1 SCTINGRLRGGWLIQ
16 KKSSNFAFAKM
27 KPRIGVLTSGGDCPG
42 LNAVLRAVVLAAD
55 KLGWEVVGFRD
66 GFEGLLPPGNHVILD
81 RQAVNGIMALGGTI
95 LGTTNRG
102 HFVAKVGAGDRT
114 IVPAKI
120 IADAKK
126 ILEDL
131 GVRAL
136 IVVGGDGSLVTAQ
149 QLQEAGI
156 NCIGVPKTIDNDLEA
171 TATTFGFDSAVDVV
185 VDALDRLHTTAT
197 SHRRVIVAEVMGR
210 HAGWIALQGGIAGG
224 ADIILIPEIP
234 FDNEKIANVIS
245 SREAAGYLGTVVVA
259 AEGARPK
266 HGEQVKRDVEG
277 AEFRLGGIGEIVSRE
292 IAKRTGKETR
302 CCVLGHLQR
311 GGAPTTLDRILAT
324 RFGVKAVQLANEG
337 HFGSMVSYQNY
348 QVRHVPIAEAVN
360 RLKLVPPNG
369 ELVQTARDVDIS
381 FGD

>member
-1 SCTINGRLRGGWLIQ
+1 
-16 KKSSNFAFAKM
+16 M
-27 KPRIGVLTSGGDCPG
+27 KPRIGILTSGGDCPG

-102 HFVAKVGAGDRT
+102 HFVAKTGAGDRT

-120 IADAKK
+120 IADARK

-131 GVRAL
+131 CVRAL
-136 IVVGGDGSLVTAQ
+136 IIVGGDGSLVTAQ

-171 TATTFGFDSAVDVV
+171 TAITFGFDSAVNVV

-197 SHRRVIVAEVMGR
+197 SHRRVIVVEVMGR
-210 HAGWIALQGGIAGG
+210 HAGWIALQSGIAGG

-234 FDNEKIANVIS
+234 FDNDKIASVIN
-245 SREAAGYLGTVVVA
+245 SREAAGYFGTVVVA

-266 HGEQVKRDVEG
+266 HGEQVKRHVEG

-369 ELVQTARDVDIS
+369 ELVRTARDVDIS